1 MISRSDQCQTNFSDL
16 YKMTKPEIRQ
26 KKKKKMNGLLVK
38 GEEKET
44 FVKKKRNLV
53 IKMTYQL
60 SCTA

>member
-1 MISRSDQCQTNFSDL
+1 
-16 YKMTKPEIRQ
+16 MTKPEIRQ